1 MTNEQRERPRG
12 LGGGGDGTHRTST
25 RSIPKEAPAVKRI
38 DVCPTCGGRGQ
49 WYGADSRWACD
60 DCSRKWTG
68 PNPFKLR
75 RDGTPPGGNVRIDCA
90 PKENSS
96 AQSIFTPQTVAELLA
111 HEDPETRWR
120 WEAYAPE
127 GGLILLAALPK
138 GGKTTFAYHLAKA
151 VTCGTPFLGKPTQ
164 QAHVLILALEER
176 RQDVANRLRKLG
188 VTEGVDIHCGPLKAA
203 TAIDAVVAFVRE
215 KRSGLIIIDTARR
228 FWGVGDEND
237 AALIGEALA
246 PILAL
251 ARETGVTVLLLH
263 HLRKSPG
270 DEGSDISGSGDIF
283 AHVDVALTLRRR
295 GEGQANQRLL
305 RAFSRYD
312 ETPDEIVIAL
322 EEGEYEVLGRAGE
335 VQANE
340 QRDKV
345 LTALSN
351 EPLKADEVAV
361 AAEMPEG
368 TTRTILKK
376 LHQEGVISRTGSGK
390 RGDAYYYTFGKGLL
404 GENNYCAQPDLY
416 SAQSNNGGDGQGK
429 MSPLVALAVDLGA
442 KVVST

>member
-1 MTNEQRERPRG
+1 MTSERESRR
-12 LGGGGDGTHRTST
+12 LGTDGKETNRLPTQ
-25 RSIPKEAPAVKRI
+25 SISKEAPAVKRM
-38 DVCPTCGGRGQ
+38 DVCSSCGGRGQ

-60 DCSRKWTG
+60 DCGRDWPG
-68 PNPFKLR
+68 PSPFELR
-75 RDGTPPGGNVRIDCA
+75 RDGELPGGNGRNDCA
-90 PKENSS
+90 PKENSCT
-96 AQSIFTPQTVAELLA
+96 QSIFRPQTVAELLA

-151 VTCGTPFLGKPTQ
+151 VVSGTPFLGKSTQ
-164 QAHVLILALEER
+164 QAHVLVLALEER

-203 TAIDAVVAFVRE
+203 TAIEAVVAFVRE
-215 KRSGLIIIDTARR
+215 KGSGLIIIDTARR

-312 ETPDEIVIAL
+312 ETPDEVVIAL
-322 EEGEYEVLGRAGE
+322 EEGEYNVLGRAGE
-335 VQANE
+335 VKVKE

-345 LTALSN
+345 LAVLSN
-351 EPLKADEVAV
+351 EPLKADDAAI
-361 AAEMPEG
+361 AAEMPTG
-368 TTRTILKK
+368 TIRPILNTLYK
-376 LHQEGVISRTGSGK
+376 EGVIARTGSGK
-390 RGDAYYYTFGKGLL
+390 RGDAYHYTFGKGLP
-404 GENNYCAQPDLY
+404 GENNYCVQPDLY
-416 SAQSNNGGDGQGK
+416 STQSNNGGH
-429 MSPLVALAVDLGA
+429 LVPLAVDLGA
-442 KVVST
+442 KVVER